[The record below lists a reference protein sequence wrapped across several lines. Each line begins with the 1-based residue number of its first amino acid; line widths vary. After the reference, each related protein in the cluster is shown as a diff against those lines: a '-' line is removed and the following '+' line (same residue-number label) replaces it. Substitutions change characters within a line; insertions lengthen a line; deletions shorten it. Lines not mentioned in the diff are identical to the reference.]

1 MFTSTRFPPT
11 ASCRSILPA
20 MRITARTSSTRTTIS
35 SSMRC
40 GSCTAA
46 RARAPATFRRCWSG
60 MRISLIFRR
69 CMPRRGRRKRS
80 ARRRSRMPQSDL
92 ALAPLQEWMQSV
104 VTHPSDVY
112 DAADAAAIAV
122 DDVILPS
129 QSLQPI
135 QRIGIYHGMYMLRM
149 IEALTV
155 DYAALAQF
163 LGEHAFEHLV
173 REYVQ
178 QFPSRSYTFNRLGD
192 ALPEYIAS
200 LTWKRRTFLRDLAK
214 LELAMTQVFDEAEAA
229 PLPAD
234 AIASIAPEEVADA
247 RIIPI
252 PALRLIALDYDAN
265 ETFQAFREERPMKP
279 RRQKTWLAVHRKD
292 YGVYRMP
299 LAREAYVFLEAL
311 AARETIGS
319 AIETFSRRFR
329 RFPEQSELFAWF
341 RDWSAAGLFTA
352 IEVA

>member
-1 MFTSTRFPPT
+1 MQ
-11 ASCRSILPA
+11 
-20 MRITARTSSTRTTIS
+20 
-35 SSMRC
+35 
-40 GSCTAA
+40 
-46 RARAPATFRRCWSG
+46 
-60 MRISLIFRR
+60 
-69 CMPRRGRRKRS
+69 
-80 ARRRSRMPQSDL
+80 QSDL
-92 ALAPLQEWMQSV
+92 ALAPLQEWMQAV

-112 DAADAAAIAV
+112 EAAGAADIAV

-129 QSLQPI
+129 QTLQPI
-135 QRIGIYHGMYMLRM
+135 QRIGIYHAMYMLRM

-173 REYVQ
+173 RDYVQ

-192 ALPEYIAS
+192 SLPEYIAS
-200 LTWKRRTFLRDLAK
+200 STWKRKTFLRDLAK
-214 LELAMTQVFDEAEAA
+214 LELAMTQVFDEAEAEA
-229 PLPAD
+229 LPAD

-265 ETFQAFREERPMKP
+265 EAFQAFRDEEPMKP
-279 RRQKTWLAVHRKD
+279 RRQKSWLAVHRRD

-299 LAREAYVFLEAL
+299 LTREAFTFLESL
-311 AARETIGS
+311 AGRETIGN
-319 AIETFSRRFR
+319 AIEAFHARFR
-329 RFPEQSELFAWF
+329 RFPEQSELFTWF

-352 IEVA
+352 IEAG

>member
-1 MFTSTRFPPT
+1 
-11 ASCRSILPA
+11 
-20 MRITARTSSTRTTIS
+20 
-35 SSMRC
+35 
-40 GSCTAA
+40 
-46 RARAPATFRRCWSG
+46 
-60 MRISLIFRR
+60 
-69 CMPRRGRRKRS
+69 
-80 ARRRSRMPQSDL
+80 MPQSDV
-92 ALAPLQEWMQSV
+92 ALAPLQEWMQAV

-112 DAADAAAIAV
+112 DATDGAALAV

-129 QSLQPI
+129 QTLQPI

-163 LGEHAFEHLV
+163 LGEHPFEHLV
-173 REYVQ
+173 RDYVQ

-192 ALPEYIAS
+192 SLPEYIAS
-200 LTWKRRTFLRDLAK
+200 SSMKRRTFLRDLAK
-214 LELAMTQVFDEAEAA
+214 LELAMTHVFDEAEAE

-252 PALRLIALDYDAN
+252 PALRLLALDYDAN
-265 ETFQAFREERPMKP
+265 DAFQAFRDERPMKP
-279 RRQKTWLAVHRKD
+279 RRQKTWLAIHRRD

-299 LAREAYVFLEAL
+299 LTREAYVFLASL

-319 AIETFSRRFR
+319 AIETFNRRFR
-329 RFPEQSELFAWF
+329 RFPEQSELFSWF

-352 IEVA
+352 IEAG

>member
-1 MFTSTRFPPT
+1 M
-11 ASCRSILPA
+11 
-20 MRITARTSSTRTTIS
+20 
-35 SSMRC
+35 
-40 GSCTAA
+40 
-46 RARAPATFRRCWSG
+46 
-60 MRISLIFRR
+60 
-69 CMPRRGRRKRS
+69 
-80 ARRRSRMPQSDL
+80 QSDL
-92 ALAPLQEWMQSV
+92 ALAPLQEWMQAV

-129 QSLQPI
+129 QSLHAI

-173 REYVQ
+173 RDYVQ

-192 ALPEYIAS
+192 SLPEYIAS
-200 LTWKRRTFLRDLAK
+200 STWKRRTFLRDLAK
-214 LELAMTQVFDEAEAA
+214 LELAMTQVFDEAEAE
-229 PLPAD
+229 PLPAN

-265 ETFQAFREERPMKP
+265 EAFQAFREERPMKP
-279 RRQKTWLAVHRKD
+279 RRRKSWVAVHRRD
-292 YGVYRMP
+292 YGVYSMP
-299 LAREAYVFLEAL
+299 LTREAYVLLESL

-319 AIETFSRRFR
+319 AIETFHRRFR
-329 RFPEQSELFAWF
+329 RFPEQSELFTWF

-352 IEVA
+352 IEVG